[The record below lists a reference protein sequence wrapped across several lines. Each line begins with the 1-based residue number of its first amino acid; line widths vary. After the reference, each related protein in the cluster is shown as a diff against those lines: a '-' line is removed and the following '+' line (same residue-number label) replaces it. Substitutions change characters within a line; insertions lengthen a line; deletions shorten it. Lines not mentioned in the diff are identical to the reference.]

1 MQIIKCAYC
10 FHENR
15 VHSSRIVF
23 CERCDRKLQNNF
35 IDWSKEKQ
43 DSTFE
48 KYVNELGEYNSNFQ
62 HTYIDSKIDDKATPV
77 ISEISKGFKKN
88 RNYYSLAFVIAIV
101 IVIIT
106 IKFNSV
112 NSVKPN
118 WTKISIDNKF
128 TVYSPFP
135 IYEAESLLPLFF
147 NYYTGKES
155 SRKVAIPEYFSFSL
169 DEIDLTETSINSND
183 LISIDDNYINKSD
196 VLWKDEKDICQ
207 FSIKNYKVYLRTS
220 EITFNEKNYYY
231 DNYTFIKKNKCIK
244 IIIHTLKN
252 NDTTELFRDKIINSI
267 LINKN

>member
-62 HTYIDSKIDDKATPV
+62 QVNFDSQIDDNETPI
-77 ISEISKGFKKN
+77 ISDISKGFKKN
-88 RNYYSLAFVIAIV
+88 KNYYSLAFVIAIV
-101 IVIIT
+101 LMIIT
-106 IKFNSV
+106 IKFSSV
-112 NSVKPN
+112 NSVKTN
-118 WTKISIDNKF
+118 WTKISIDDTF
-128 TVYSPFP
+128 TLYSPFP

-155 SRKVAIPEYFSFSL
+155 SRKVAISEYFSLSL
-169 DEIDLTETSINSND
+169 DEIDLNGTIINSNE
-183 LISIDDNYINKSD
+183 LISIDDNFINKSN
-196 VLWKDEKDICQ
+196 VFWKDEKDICQ

-220 EITFNEKNYYY
+220 EITFNDKNYYY

-252 NDTTELFRDKIINSI
+252 NDITELYRDRIINSI
-267 LINKN
+267 LINKI